1 MVKNLEVVIG
11 IEIHLELNTKTKLFS
26 HAKNDFN
33 SLPNTNATVID
44 LGYPGTL
51 PSLNKE
57 AVIKAIKLAKA
68 LKMNIDNELHF
79 DRKNYYYTDIPKGF
93 QITQQ
98 FRPIGTKGI
107 LSLFLSDG
115 KRKDIHI
122 NRIHI
127 EEDTA
132 RQIHNDTETLINY
145 NRAGVPL
152 IEIVSDPEI
161 NSAEEAVNYIDSI
174 RTIAIFLGI
183 SDAKMS
189 EGSLRADI
197 NISLRMLGDK
207 KFGQKVE
214 IKNIN
219 SLNNVKKAI
228 EFEIECQTKKIVNGI
243 KIKQET
249 KRFDESSSETISMRD
264 KNDNIDYKYFKEP
277 NIPPIILE
285 QNWINEIII
294 DELPWEKRERY
305 AKDGIPMSYI
315 ELLIN
320 NFQASLF
327 FDSIKYDNR
336 GVLAKFFF
344 SEIMPLAK
352 NNNIEI
358 HKLNIKSNNIIDL
371 IDFFTKGVISGKQLK
386 EFFPKLINLET
397 SVSDLIK
404 KDGLKQISDYESLSI
419 LINDII
425 EENSNLKVEFIERR
439 ERCLKFIIGQLMKGT
454 KGQANPII
462 STEIAIKILEKY
474 VKEK

>member
-1 MVKNLEVVIG
+1 MIKNLEVVIG

-33 SLPNTNATVID
+33 SPANTNATVID

-57 AVIKAIKLAKA
+57 AVVKAIKLAKA

-98 FRPIGTKGI
+98 FRPIGSNGV
-107 LSLFLSDG
+107 LSLFSKDG
-115 KRKDIHI
+115 NVKNINI

-132 RQIHNDTETLINY
+132 RQIHTETETLINY

-152 IEIVSDPEI
+152 IEIVSEPEI
-161 NSAEEAVNYIDSI
+161 SSAMEATNYIDTI

-183 SDAKMS
+183 SDSKMS

-207 KFGQKVE
+207 EFGTKVE

-219 SLNNVKKAI
+219 SLNNVTKAI
-228 EFEIECQTKKIVNGI
+228 EFEIKCQTEKIINGQ

-249 KRFDESSSETISMRD
+249 KRFDEDSNETIVMREKSD
-264 KNDNIDYKYFKEP
+264 DIDYKYFHEP
-277 NIPPIILE
+277 NIPPIILDSKWVDGITIE
-285 QNWINEIII
+285 EM
-294 DELPWEKRERY
+294 PWEKRSRY
-305 AKDGIPMSYI
+305 KNDEIPETYI

-320 NFQASLF
+320 NLEASLF
-327 FDSIKYDNR
+327 FDSIKYKNR
-336 GVLAKFFF
+336 ELLAKFFF
-344 SEIMPLAK
+344 SEVLLLLK
-352 NNNIEI
+352 NKEQ
-358 HKLNIKSNNIIDL
+358 KDWGIKPNDIIDL
-371 IDFFTKGVISGKQLK
+371 IELSIKGTISGKQLK
-386 EFFPKLINLET
+386 VFFPKLINLKT
-397 SVSDLIK
+397 SVKELIESQ
-404 KDGLKQISDYESLSI
+404 GSTQISDHKILLP
-419 LINDII
+419 LINKIII
-425 EENSNLKVEFIERR
+425 ENPNLTIEFVERQ
-439 ERCLKFIIGQLMKGT
+439 ERCLKFVIGQLMKIT
-454 KGQANPII
+454 QGQANPII
-462 STEIAIKILEKY
+462 ATEIATEILEKN

>member
-1 MVKNLEVVIG
+1 MIKNFEVMIG

-33 SLPNTNATVID
+33 SPPNTNATVFD

-98 FRPIGTKGI
+98 FRPIGTQGVI
-107 LSLFLSDG
+107 PLFLSDG
-115 KRKDIHI
+115 KTKKINI

-132 RQIHNDTETLINY
+132 RQIHTETETLINY

-152 IEIVSDPEI
+152 IEIVSEPEI
-161 NSAEEAVNYIDSI
+161 SSAEEAVNYIESI
-174 RTIAIFLGI
+174 RIISTFLGI
-183 SDAKMS
+183 SDSKMS

-207 KFGQKVE
+207 NLGTKVE
-214 IKNIN
+214 IKNLN

-228 EFEIECQTKKIVNGI
+228 EFEIECQTKKIINGQD
-243 KIKQET
+243 IKQET
-249 KRFDESSSETISMRD
+249 KRFDEDSSTAITMRI
-264 KNDNIDYKYFKEP
+264 KNDDIDYKYFEEP
-277 NIPPIILE
+277 NIPPIILD
-285 QNWINEIII
+285 QNWVDKISIE
-294 DELPWEKRERY
+294 ELPWEKRNRY
-305 AKDGIPMSYI
+305 INDQIPNSYI
-315 ELLIN
+315 DLLIN
-320 NFQASLF
+320 NFQASIF
-327 FDSIKYDNR
+327 FDSIKYKNR
-336 GVLAKFFF
+336 EVLAKFFF
-344 SEIMPLAK
+344 SEILPLSK
-352 NNNIEI
+352 NKSLED
-358 HKLNIKSNNIIDL
+358 LNIKPNHITDL
-371 IDFFTKGVISGKQLK
+371 IDLSISGIISGKQLK
-386 EFFPKLINLET
+386 TLFPKLINLKT
-397 SVSDLIK
+397 SVEDLVK
-404 KDGLKQISDYESLSI
+404 KDGSKQISDYENLSK

-425 EENSNLKVEFIERR
+425 KENSNLIIEFIERR
-439 ERCLKFIIGQLMKGT
+439 ERCIKFVMGQLMKIT
-454 KGQANPII
+454 KGQANPIV
-462 STEIAIKILEKY
+462 STEITIEILEKY